1 MSVLIILFIT
11 AVLALFSGVY
21 NQGKF
26 ARYIG
31 ILGFIGGII
40 CQLLPECS
48 FFNQYK
54 SMFDFDDNSALLLKF
69 L

>member
-31 ILGFIGGII
+31 ILGLLVALYVSF
-40 CQLLPECS
+40 LPECS

-54 SMFDFDDNSALLLKF
+54 SMLILMIIRHFSLKF

>member
-1 MSVLIILFIT
+1 MSVLVVLFLT

-31 ILGFIGGII
+31 ILG
-40 CQLLPECS
+40 LLV
-48 FFNQYK
+48 
-54 SMFDFDDNSALLLKF
+54 ALCKLSLLS
-69 L
+69 

>member
-1 MSVLIILFIT
+1 MSVLVVLFLT

-31 ILGFIGGII
+31 ILG
-40 CQLLPECS
+40 LLAEAQFTIQGLS
-48 FFNQYK
+48 
-54 SMFDFDDNSALLLKF
+54 
-69 L
+69 